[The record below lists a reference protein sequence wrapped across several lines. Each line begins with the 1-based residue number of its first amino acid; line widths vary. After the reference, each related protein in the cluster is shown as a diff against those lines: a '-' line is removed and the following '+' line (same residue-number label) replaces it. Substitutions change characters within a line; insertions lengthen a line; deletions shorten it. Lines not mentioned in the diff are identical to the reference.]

1 MVRSAEKLPSPRQ
14 DMMLKELHSDH
25 VTENYVAWM
34 NNPEIVRYT
43 EQKFMFHTMET
54 VSKFVDEIWEAEDS
68 FLFGIFMDYQH
79 IGNIK
84 LGPVNRHHQH
94 AALSY
99 IIGDKNYWGKGVAS
113 SAIAAVTAFGFSK
126 IGLRKIWASCFDENK
141 ASIKA
146 LERNGFT
153 IEGRLRHHLMINGRC
168 ADQIFLGKFSDQL

>member
-1 MVRSAEKLPSPRQ
+1 MVRSAETLLTTLQ
-14 DMMLKELHSDH
+14 NMTLKELHPDD
-25 VTENYVAWM
+25 VTEDYVAWM
-34 NNPEIVRYT
+34 NDPEVVFYT
-43 EQKFMFHTMET
+43 EQKFISHTMEK
-54 VSKFVDEIWEAEDS
+54 VIQFVEGQWQTEDS
-68 FLFGIFMDYQH
+68 FLFGIFMDDQH

-99 IIGDKNYWGKGVAS
+99 IIGNKNYWGKGAAS
-113 SAIAAVTAFGFSK
+113 AAIAAVTAFGFSK
-126 IGLRKIWASCFDENK
+126 IGLRKIWALSFDENK

-153 IEGRLRHHLMINGRC
+153 IEGRLRQHLMINGNC